1 MAIRDLGLPPEEPR
15 KPYIVP
21 PRKPSRARKIV
32 AWIAGI
38 IAVLVIVIAVGIYV
52 ALHTAFAHN
61 YILKTAQQKA
71 SEALNTRVTL
81 QNYALHLSNL
91 GLDLY
96 GLTVYG
102 VGPGANAPL
111 LQVDHLG
118 LGVKVISVLHRQWNL
133 ETVAADHPVVK
144 LIVDPQGQSNLPTF
158 QSSGNKSSTNMWDLA
173 IQHILLDRG
182 AVYYND
188 QKTPLNADLQDLT
201 FKSNY
206 DNTAG
211 GRYYGTISY
220 RNGQLQYGAYAP
232 LPHDLQADFDAR
244 RTGMTLSKVTLKS
257 GNSQVLLNA
266 SLDNYSSP
274 KVHADYVIILAT
286 GDFRRVLRNPSLPV
300 GVVLVKGLAD
310 YVSVPGRPP
319 LDTASLEGTV
329 RSAVLRVSTPSVRT
343 DVRDLGA
350 SYHLANGNAEL
361 RDITARLLGGD
372 LKGNATVRNLTGK
385 QQGQLNLALHNIS
398 LADVKTIANSATLKP
413 VAISGHASA
422 NAEGTWNGTISNLM
436 LRTDATANANIAS
449 AQPNGNPGN
458 IPLNAVIHAR
468 YNGAKQEVALNQSY
482 VRTQQTSIDLNG
494 TVSTRSALQVRVHA
508 NDLHELETI
517 ADVFGTKPTQP
528 LDLHGSASF
537 DGSVR
542 GTTKAPQIAGQL
554 NASNLQVR
562 GTAFRVVRTNVQ
574 ASPSEV
580 SLQNGDVELAKQ
592 GKLTFN
598 VQSALQDWSHTPS
611 SPFTINANASQL
623 SVAELAHAANVS
635 TPVTGTLNANITAH
649 GTQLNPIGQGE
660 VNLRNANVSGEPIQV
675 ANVRFQGTGD
685 AVHTNLLIKL
695 AAGTTQG
702 QITYYPKQEGY
713 DATLQAINIQL
724 QQLQSLKQRNI
735 QASGTLNL
743 TASGRGTLKD
753 PQAKASLTIP
763 QLDIQKQQIRN
774 VNLQAEVLNHQ
785 ATFDLGSQVL
795 NTPLKAQ
802 GKVALTG
809 DYYADASFDTPVI
822 QLQPLVA
829 VYSPAQAARL
839 NGQTEIHATIRG
851 PLKNKQL
858 MEAHLNIPTLGVTYQ
873 APGANPGQPVMLQ
886 IAAVKPIRADYANQI
901 LSLQPGEIK
910 GTDTD
915 VRYQGQLPLA
925 GNGQSTL
932 NVQGGINLSLV
943 EAFDPS
949 LTSGGRVVF
958 DINAAGHK
966 AAENVQG
973 AIRIVNASFAT
984 PDAPIGLSNAN
995 GVLTLRRDRLDIT
1008 SFTGNVG
1015 GGTVTAS
1022 GGVAYRP
1029 AIQFNI
1035 GLKGNDMRVLYP
1047 QSVRTDLGMNL
1058 AMTGTT
1064 SAAQIT
1070 GQVNINSVSFTPD
1083 FDLSTFITQFGG
1095 VASPPPAQSFADNIK
1110 LGVAVR
1116 SASQLNIVSPTL
1128 SIQGGANLRV
1138 VGTAADPVIT
1148 GRVNLT
1154 GGDLI
1159 FLGNRYVVE
1168 GGAIAFVNAIE
1179 TEPVVNLGVQTTVQQ
1194 YKILMRF
1201 RGPVDRLETSYTS
1214 DPALAQADIIHLLAF
1229 GSTEEAAAAA
1239 PSQSTTQSAE
1249 ALVASQVSSQ
1259 VTGRLEKALGVSQI
1273 SLDPQL
1279 GASTANQQQG
1289 ARLTVRQRVTG
1300 KLYVT
1305 FSTDVTTTQ
1314 FAAVQLQYRIN
1325 RKWSVSGVRDQNG
1338 GFGLDGRYHKEF

>member
-1 MAIRDLGLPPEEPR
+1 MAIRDLGLPPQEPG
-15 KPYIVP
+15 KPHLVP
-21 PRKPSRARKIV
+21 PRKRSRTRKIT
-32 AWIAGI
+32 AWIVGI
-38 IAVLVIVIAVGIYV
+38 IALLVIVLAVGVYV
-52 ALHTAFAHN
+52 VLHSAWAHN

-71 SEALNTRVTL
+71 SESLNTRVTL
-81 QNYALHLSNL
+81 QNYALNLSNL

-118 LGVKVISVLHRQWNL
+118 LGVKVISLMHRQWDLQN
-133 ETVAADHPVVK
+133 VAVDHPVVR
-144 LIVDPQGQSNLPTF
+144 LIVDSQGQSNLPTF
-158 QSSGNKSSTNMWDLA
+158 QSSGNKSSNNIWDLA

-201 FKSNY
+201 FQSNY

-211 GRYYGTISY
+211 GRYFGTLSY
-220 RNGQLQYGAYAP
+220 RNGHLQYGSYAP

-244 RTGMTLSKVTLKS
+244 RTSMALSKVTLKS

-286 GDFRRVLRNPSLPV
+286 GDFRRMLRNPSLPV
-300 GVVLVKGLAD
+300 GVILVKGLAD
-310 YVSVPGRPP
+310 YISVPGRPA
-319 LDTASLEGTV
+319 LDTSSLEGTV
-329 RSAVLRVSTPSVRT
+329 RSAVLRVNTPSVRT
-343 DVRDLGA
+343 DVRDLA
-350 SYHLANGNAEL
+350 ANYHLANGNAEV
-361 RDITARLLGGD
+361 RDISAHLLGGD
-372 LKGNATVRNLTGK
+372 LKGYAIVRNLSGK
-385 QQGQLNLALHNIS
+385 QQGQVSLALHNIS
-398 LADVKTIANSATLKP
+398 MADVKSIANSATLKP
-413 VAISGHASA
+413 VAVSGRING
-422 NAEGTWNGTISNLM
+422 NAAGNWAGTISNLR
-436 LRTDATANANIAS
+436 LRSDITANGNIAS
-449 AQPNGNPGN
+449 AQANGSPGN
-458 IPLNAVIHAR
+458 IPVDAMIHAR
-468 YNGAKQEVALNQSY
+468 YNAAAQEIALNESH
-482 VRTQQTSIDLNG
+482 VRTEQTSIDLNG
-494 TVSTRSALQVRVHA
+494 TVSNRSALSVRVHS

-517 ADVFGTKPTQP
+517 ADVFGTKPAQP
-528 LDLHGSASF
+528 LNLHGTASF
-537 DGSVR
+537 DGTVR
-542 GTTKAPQIAGQL
+542 GSTKAPQIAGQL
-554 NASNLQVR
+554 SASNLQVR
-562 GTAFRVVRTNVQ
+562 GTAFRLVRTNVQ
-574 ASPSEV
+574 AGPSQV

-598 VQSALQDWSHTPS
+598 VQSGLRGWSHTPN

-623 SVAELAHAANVS
+623 SVAELARAANVT
-635 TPVTGTLNANITAH
+635 TPISGTLSANITAH

-660 VNLRNANVSGEPIQV
+660 INLRNASVSGEPIQA

-713 DATLQAINIQL
+713 DAQLQAINIQL

-743 TASGRGTLKD
+743 SASGRGTLKD
-753 PQAKASLTIP
+753 PQGKASLTIP

-774 VNLQAEVLNHQ
+774 VNLQAEVANHH
-785 ATFDLGSQVL
+785 ATFNLGSQVL

-829 VYSPAQAARL
+829 VYSPAQASRL
-839 NGQTEIHATIRG
+839 NGQTEIHATLRG
-851 PLKNKQL
+851 PLKNKQQ
-858 MEAHLNIPTLGVTYQ
+858 MEAHLNIPTLAMSYQ
-873 APGANPGQPVMLQ
+873 APGTNPGQPVLLQ
-886 IAAVKPIRADYANQI
+886 IAAVKPMRADYINQV

-910 GTDTD
+910 GTGTD
-915 VRYQGQLPLA
+915 VRYQGQLPLGGDA
-925 GNGQSTL
+925 PSTL
-932 NVQGGINLSLV
+932 SVQGGVDLALV
-943 EAFDPS
+943 EAFDPT
-949 LTSGGRVVF
+949 LTSGGRIQF

-966 AAENVQG
+966 ASENVEG
-973 AIRIVNASFAT
+973 VIRIVNASFAT
-984 PDAPIGLSNAN
+984 PDAPLGLSNAN
-995 GVLTLRRDRLDIT
+995 GVLTLRRDRVDIT
-1008 SFTGNVG
+1008 NFTGNVG

-1029 AIQFNI
+1029 EVQFNI
-1035 GLKGNDMRVLYP
+1035 GLKGNDMRLLYP
-1047 QSVRTDLGMNL
+1047 ESVRTDLGMNL

-1064 SAAQIT
+1064 SAAFIQ
-1070 GQVNINSVSFTPD
+1070 GQVNVNSVSFTQD
-1083 FDLSTFITQFGG
+1083 FDLSTFINQFGG
-1095 VASPPPAQSFADNIK
+1095 VASPPPTQGFADKVK
-1110 LGVAVR
+1110 LNVAVR
-1116 SASQLNIVSPTL
+1116 TPAQLEALSPTV
-1128 SIQGGANLRV
+1128 SIKGGANLRV
-1138 VGTAADPVIT
+1138 VGTAADPVIV
-1148 GRVNLT
+1148 GRLNLT
-1154 GGDLI
+1154 GGDMI
-1159 FLGNRYVVE
+1159 FLGNRYVVQ
-1168 GGAIAFVNAIE
+1168 GGTIAFVNSTQ
-1179 TEPVVNLGVQTTVQQ
+1179 TEPVVNLQVQTEVQQ
-1194 YKILMRF
+1194 YKIDMRF
-1201 RGPVDRLETSYTS
+1201 RGPLDRLETSYTS

-1279 GASTANQQQG
+1279 GATTANQQQG
-1289 ARLTVRQRVTG
+1289 ARLTVRQRATS

-1314 FAAVQLQYRIN
+1314 FSAVQLQYKLN

>member
-1 MAIRDLGLPPEEPR
+1 MAIRDLGLPPQEPGKPYLVPLR
-15 KPYIVP
+15 KPG
-21 PRKPSRARKIV
+21 RARKII

-38 IAVLVIVIAVGIYV
+38 IAALVIVLAVGIYAV
-52 ALHTAFAHN
+52 LHTAFAHN
-61 YILKTAQQKA
+61 YILKTAQGGA

-81 QNYALHLSNL
+81 QDYGLHLSTF

-111 LQVDHLG
+111 LQVDHIG
-118 LGVKVISVLHRQWNL
+118 LGVKVISALHRQWNL
-133 ETVAADHPVVK
+133 QNVAVDHPVVK
-144 LIVDPQGQSNLPTF
+144 VIVDSQGRSNLPTF
-158 QSSGNKSSTNMWDLA
+158 QSSGNQSSTNLWDLA

-188 QKTPLNADLQDLT
+188 RKTPLNADLQDLT
-201 FKSNY
+201 FKANY
-206 DNTAG
+206 DNTAN

-220 RNGQLQYGAYAP
+220 RNGQLQYGSYAP
-232 LPHDLQADFDAR
+232 LQHDLQADFDAR

-274 KVHADYVIILAT
+274 KLHADYVVLLAT
-286 GDFRRVLRNPSLPV
+286 GDFRRVLRNPSLPL

-310 YVSVPGRPP
+310 YISVPGRPA
-319 LDTASLEGTV
+319 LDTSSLEGTV
-329 RSAVLRVSTPSVRT
+329 RSAVLRVNTPSVRT
-343 DVRDLGA
+343 DVRDLA
-350 SYHLANGNAEL
+350 ANYHLANGNAEV
-361 RDITARLLGGD
+361 RDISARLLGGD
-372 LKGNATVRNLTGK
+372 LKGNAMVRNLSGK
-385 QQGQLNLALHNIS
+385 QQGQVNLALHNIS
-398 LADVKTIANSATLKP
+398 MADVKTIANSATLKP
-413 VAISGHASA
+413 VAVSGRING
-422 NAEGTWNGTISNLM
+422 NAAGSWTGTISNLQ
-436 LRTDATANANIAS
+436 LRSNITVDGNIAS
-449 AQPNGNPGN
+449 AQANGTSGN

-468 YNGAKQEVALNQSY
+468 YNGAAQEIALNQSY
-482 VRTQQTSIDLNG
+482 VRTQQASIDLNG
-494 TVSTRSALQVRVHA
+494 TISNRSALQVRVHS

-517 ADVFGTKPTQP
+517 TEVFGQKPAQP
-528 LDLHGSASF
+528 LNLHGTASF
-537 DGSVR
+537 DGAVR
-542 GTTKAPQIAGQL
+542 GSTKAPQIAGQL
-554 NASNLQVR
+554 NASNLEIR
-562 GTAFRVVRTNVQ
+562 GTTFRVVRTNLQ
-574 ASPSEV
+574 ANPSQV

-598 VQSALQDWSHTPS
+598 VQSGLHDWSHTPN
-611 SPFTINANASQL
+611 SPFTINVTASQL
-623 SVAELAHAANVS
+623 SVAELAHAANVT
-635 TPVTGTLNANITAH
+635 TPVTGTLNANIVAH

-660 VNLRNANVSGEPIQV
+660 INLRNASFSGEPIRL
-675 ANVRFQGTGD
+675 ANVHFQGTGD
-685 AVHTNLLIKL
+685 AVHTNLLIKI

-702 QITYYPKQEGY
+702 QVTYYPKQEGY
-713 DATLQAINIQL
+713 DAQLQAINIQL

-753 PQAKASLTIP
+753 PQGKASLTIP
-763 QLDIQKQQIRN
+763 QLDVQKQQIRN
-774 VNLQAEVLNHQ
+774 VNLQAEVVNHQ
-785 ATFDLGSQVL
+785 ATFDLGSQML

-822 QLQPLVA
+822 QLQPLLA
-829 VYSPAQAARL
+829 VYSPAQASRM
-839 NGQTEIHATIRG
+839 NGQTEIHAALRG
-851 PLKNKQL
+851 PLKNKQQ
-858 MEAHLNIPTLGVTYQ
+858 MEAHVNIPTLTVTYQ
-873 APGANPGQPVMLQ
+873 AQGANPSQPVLLQ
-886 IAAVKPIRADYANQI
+886 IAAVKPVRADYVNQV

-910 GTDTD
+910 GTGTD
-915 VRYQGQLPLA
+915 VRYQGQLPLGENA
-925 GNGQSTL
+925 PSTL
-932 NVQGGINLSLV
+932 RVQGGVDLALV

-949 LTSGGRVVF
+949 LTSGGRIQF

-966 AAENVQG
+966 ASENVEG
-973 AIRIVNASFAT
+973 VIRIVNASFAT
-984 PDAPIGLSNAN
+984 PDAPLGLSNAN
-995 GVLTLRRDRLDIT
+995 GVLTLRRDRVDIT
-1008 SFTGNVG
+1008 NFTGNVG

-1022 GGVAYRP
+1022 GAVAYRP

-1035 GLKGNDMRVLYP
+1035 GVKGNDMRLLYP
-1047 QSVRTDLGMNL
+1047 ASVRTDLGMNL

-1064 SAAQIT
+1064 SAAFIQ
-1070 GQVNINSVSFTPD
+1070 GQVNVNGVSFTPD
-1083 FDLSTFITQFGG
+1083 FDLSTFISQFGG
-1095 VASPPPAQSFADNIK
+1095 VAPPPPTQGFADNIR
-1110 LGVAVR
+1110 LNVAVHTP
-1116 SASQLNIVSPTL
+1116 AQLEALSPTA
-1128 SIQGGANLRV
+1128 SIKGGASLRV
-1138 VGTAADPVIT
+1138 IGTAADPVIV

-1154 GGDLI
+1154 GGDMI

-1168 GGAIAFVNAIE
+1168 GGTIAFVNSTQ
-1179 TEPVVNLGVQTTVQQ
+1179 TEPVVNLQVQTEVQQ
-1194 YKILMRF
+1194 YKIAMRF
-1201 RGPVDRLETSYTS
+1201 RGPIDRLETSYTS

-1279 GASTANQQQG
+1279 GATTANQQQG
-1289 ARLTVRQRVTG
+1289 ARLTVRQRATS

-1314 FAAVQLQYRIN
+1314 FSAVQLQYRMN
-1325 RKWSVSGVRDQNG
+1325 QKWSVSGVRDENG